1 MIMTC
6 IGAKNVANFTTL
18 EPNKNVVGFFENKP
32 ARQANWIY
40 IIALWIKCVCVY
52 IYIYIALWIKSTIYL
67 YIYHFESSVQKNKK
81 AVVMAI
87 VYQIMCRHVKNSLP
101 PCWMIWK
108 K

>member
-52 IYIYIALWIKSTIYL
+52 IYIYI
-67 YIYHFESSVQKNKK
+67 
-81 AVVMAI
+81 
-87 VYQIMCRHVKNSLP
+87 
-101 PCWMIWK
+101 
-108 K
+108 